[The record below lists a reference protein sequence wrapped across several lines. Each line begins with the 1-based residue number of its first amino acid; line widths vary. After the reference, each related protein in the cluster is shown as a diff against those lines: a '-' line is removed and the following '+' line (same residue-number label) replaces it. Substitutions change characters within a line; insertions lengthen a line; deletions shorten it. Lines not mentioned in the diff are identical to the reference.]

1 MIKPREFWRCLGR
14 RARNAVPS
22 KHAPHG
28 DREKPGAERAATG
41 DLNFPASYCDQSQT
55 RPEETALDSR
65 QNTNRIAKPSR
76 FARLFAITRNWHP
89 VSACNNGVKR
99 QAKAENPSKGG
110 WCYDCWV

>member
-1 MIKPREFWRCLGR
+1 MRFRANTPRTETGKNRGLRGQRQVILISRLPVAINLRLGPRKP
-14 RARNAVPS
+14 PS
-22 KHAPHG
+22 IADK
-28 DREKPGAERAATG
+28 T
-41 DLNFPASYCDQSQT
+41 LT
-55 RPEETALDSR
+55 T
-65 QNTNRIAKPSR
+65 IAKPSR